1 MLKSKK
7 LGSLVAIGLLGSLT
21 VLSLPQS
28 AQASG
33 WLEYRTHCIWRRG
46 GLGMMY
52 KSCSPQTRTCESVS
66 AVGGGGKTV
75 CTSWRNR

>member
-28 AQASG
+28 AQANSRV
-33 WLEYRTHCIWRRG
+33 EYRTHCVWKRG

-52 KSCSPQTRTCESVS
+52 KSCSPQTRVCHHNS
-66 AVGGGGKTV
+66 AVGGGNMTS
-75 CTSWRNR
+75 CTSWKNR